1 MPQLQAEIIGVGTE
15 LLLGQI
21 ANTNAQ
27 WISEVLAN
35 QGISV
40 YHHQVVGDNHD
51 RIYRSF
57 KLAKSR
63 SDIVLVTGGLGPTD
77 DDLTREVL
85 SDFTKRAL
93 YQDESVLAQLEA
105 FFKRRNRTMSENNRK
120 QANVIEG
127 ATIIPNDAGTAPG
140 MIVIDDDT
148 TFIIMP
154 GVPTEMKKMMED
166 TVLPYLKKTFQLH
179 DVIVSKMV
187 RFIGIGESQLEME
200 VKDLI
205 EQQSNPT
212 IAPLASDGEVALRI
226 TARAETTDEANRLI
240 EASETTLLA
249 RVGQYAYGF
258 NSESI
263 ADVVV
268 KQLAKKNLTLAA
280 AESLTGG
287 RFSDAIVS
295 VPGASQV
302 FKGSIIS
309 YSNDAKINLL
319 GVKEDTLLSFGAV
332 SKETAIEMA
341 KQAKSKLGTDLGISF
356 TGVAGPEPLEG
367 HEAGTVF
374 ICIYHDKDHYR
385 VEKFAFVNHRELTR
399 TRAVKK
405 ALEWL
410 HYFLQS
416 NLL

>member
-1 MPQLQAEIIGVGTE
+1 MAQLQAEIIGVGTE

-57 KLAKSR
+57 ELAKSR
-63 SDIVLVTGGLGPTD
+63 SDVVLVTGGLGPTD

-85 SDFTKRAL
+85 SDFTKREL
-93 YQDESVLAQLEA
+93 HQDEKALEQLET

-127 ATIIPNDAGTAPG
+127 ATMIRNDAGTAPG
-140 MIVIDDDT
+140 MIVIDDET

-166 TVLPYLKKTFQLH
+166 TVLPYLRETFQLQ
-179 DVIVSKMV
+179 DVIVSKML

-200 VKDLI
+200 VKYLI

-212 IAPLASDGEVALRI
+212 IAPLASDGEVALRL
-226 TARAETTDEANRLI
+226 TARARTIEEANHLI
-240 EASETTLLA
+240 EVSEASLLA
-249 RVGQYAYGF
+249 RVGQYMYGF
-258 NSESI
+258 NNETI

-268 KQLAKKNLTLAA
+268 KQLVKKDLTLAA

-295 VPGASQV
+295 IPALAKCLKGASLVTVMKRKLNFSGLRKPRFRLLVPLVKKRLLRWLNKQ
-302 FKGSIIS
+302 KIS
-309 YSNDAKINLL
+309 YVRI
-319 GVKEDTLLSFGAV
+319 
-332 SKETAIEMA
+332 
-341 KQAKSKLGTDLGISF
+341 
-356 TGVAGPEPLEG
+356 
-367 HEAGTVF
+367 
-374 ICIYHDKDHYR
+374 
-385 VEKFAFVNHRELTR
+385 
-399 TRAVKK
+399 
-405 ALEWL
+405 
-410 HYFLQS
+410 
-416 NLL
+416 

>member
-1 MPQLQAEIIGVGTE
+1 MAQLQAEIIGVGTE

-57 KLAKSR
+57 ELAKSR
-63 SDIVLVTGGLGPTD
+63 SDVVLVTGGLGPTD

-85 SDFTKRAL
+85 SDFTKREL
-93 YQDESVLAQLEA
+93 HQDEKALEQLET

-127 ATIIPNDAGTAPG
+127 ATMIRNDAGTAPG
-140 MIVIDDDT
+140 MIVIDDET

-166 TVLPYLKKTFQLH
+166 TVLPYLRETFQLQ
-179 DVIVSKMV
+179 DVIVSKML

-200 VKDLI
+200 VKYLI

-212 IAPLASDGEVALRI
+212 IAPLASDGEVALRL
-226 TARAETTDEANRLI
+226 TARARTIEEANHLI
-240 EASETTLLA
+240 EVSEASLLA
-249 RVGQYAYGF
+249 RVGQYMYGF
-258 NSESI
+258 NNETI

-268 KQLAKKNLTLAA
+268 KQLVKKDLTLAA

-295 VPGASQV
+295 IPGAGQV

-309 YSNDAKINLL
+309 YSNETKTQLL
-319 GVKEDTLLSFGAV
+319 GVKEATLSSFGAV

-341 KQAKSKLGTDLGISF
+341 KQAKDKLRTDLAVSF

-374 ICIYHDKDHYR
+374 ICLYYDEAHYR
-385 VEKFAFVNHRELTR
+385 VERFSFVNHRELTR

-410 HYFLQS
+410 YYFLES
-416 NLL
+416 N